1 MDYRKINSH
10 IILLSIVLLVGVIIS
25 MIGRRIMLEKGFDV
39 GTANLTFF
47 IIMGICA
54 IAYMV
59 ILATLAHTIVPWV
72 MKRIPKKKNATLIVP
87 PEKIS
92 DEKEETPKTSIEEIR
107 QSVNKFHVEEENNK
121 INLFLEYS
129 HLTMAPYL
137 TDDELLQLDKYI
149 RCYAREGILPDTLS
163 PIKPSKLK
171 NPDMFHFGW
180 NMAHY
185 FGYDKQD
192 VVPWLQ
198 TVFTELSKLSP
209 STIKGKLYDYQTQ
222 KYKIPNID
230 DIPQYMSDIRS

>member
-1 MDYRKINSH
+1 
-10 IILLSIVLLVGVIIS
+10 
-25 MIGRRIMLEKGFDV
+25 MIGRRIMLEKGFDA

-47 IIMGICA
+47 IVMGVCA

-59 ILATLAHTIVPWV
+59 ILATLAHAIVPWV
-72 MKRIPKKKNATLIVP
+72 MKRIPKKKDATPIVL
-87 PEKIS
+87 PENIP
-92 DEKEETPKTSIEEIR
+92 DEKEETLQISIEEIR
-107 QSVNKFHVEEENNK
+107 QNANKFHIEEQNNK

-137 TDDELLQLDKYI
+137 TDDELLQLDEYI
-149 RCYAREGILPDTLS
+149 RCYAREDILSKNPS

-171 NPDMFHFGW
+171 NSDMFHFGW

-198 TVFTELSKLSP
+198 AVFFGLNKLSF
-209 STIKGKLYDYQTQ
+209 STIKGKLYDYQTR

-230 DIPQYMSDIRS
+230 DIPKYMSEIKA